1 MSTQPPQMHQLL
13 MIEDDARL
21 AQMVSEYLANN
32 GLQVSHAGD
41 ARSGL
46 EQLLPGD
53 GLPASDPPELVIL
66 DLMLP
71 DMDGLEVCRRIRSLP
86 GPAGQVP
93 VLMLTAKGDPMDRI
107 IGLEIGADDY
117 LPKPFEPRELLAR
130 IRAILRRR
138 GSGDSEPASS
148 ACMRFGSLE
157 IDRDARTITVAGQLR
172 ELTSYQFDLLVTLAE
187 RAGRVLTRDQIM
199 EAVRGRELE
208 AFDRSIDVHM
218 GRIRAAIESDPK
230 TPKRILTVRGVGY
243 VFAKQ
248 QD

>member
-1 MSTQPPQMHQLL
+1 MSTHTLL
-13 MIEDDARL
+13 MIEDDVRLADMVSDYLGQNSLSVVHCADATSGLARL
-21 AQMVSEYLANN
+21 Q
-32 GLQVSHAGD
+32 GGAGTLPD
-41 ARSGL
+41 
-46 EQLLPGD
+46 LL
-53 GLPASDPPELVIL
+53 IL

-71 DMDGLEVCRRIRSLP
+71 DMDGLEVCRRVRAMQ
-86 GPAGQVP
+86 GPVAKVP
-93 VLMLTAKGDPMDRI
+93 VLMLTAKGDPMDRV
-107 IGLEIGADDY
+107 IGLELGADDY

-138 GSGDSEPASS
+138 GDDFTPASVQ
-148 ACMRFGSLE
+148 AAANVMRFGSLE
-157 IDRDARTITVAGQLR
+157 IDRDARTVSVAGENA
-172 ELTSYQFDLLVTLAE
+172 ELTSYQFDLLVALAE

-218 GRIRAAIESDPK
+218 GRIRAAIEVDPK
-230 TPKRILTVRGVGY
+230 APKRILTVRGVGY

>member
-1 MSTQPPQMHQLL
+1 MPERLL

-21 AQMVSEYLANN
+21 AQMVSRYLGQSGFEVTHMA
-32 GLQVSHAGD
+32 D
-41 ARSGL
+41 ATSGL
-46 EQLLPGD
+46 AYLQGRTAEALPN
-53 GLPASDPPELVIL
+53 LVVL

-71 DMDGLEVCRRIRSLP
+71 DMDGLEVCRRIRALP
-86 GPAGQVP
+86 GAGAQIP

-130 IRAILRRR
+130 IRAVLRRHAP
-138 GSGDSEPASS
+138 GAAATGK
-148 ACMRFGSLE
+148 MLRFGTLE
-157 IDRDARTITVAGQLR
+157 IDQDSRTVSVAGKAC
-172 ELTSYQFDLLVTLAE
+172 ELTSYQFDLLLALAE

-199 EAVRGRELE
+199 EAVRGRELD

-218 GRIRAAIESDPK
+218 GRIRAAIEQDAK
-230 TPKRILTVRGVGY
+230 NPKRILTVRGVGY
-243 VFAKQ
+243 VFARQ

>member
-1 MSTQPPQMHQLL
+1 MSTPRLL
-13 MIEDDARL
+13 MIEDDGRL
-21 AQMVSEYLANN
+21 AAMVGEYLSQSGFAVTHAADGEA
-32 GLQVSHAGD
+32 GLAAVQD
-41 ARSGL
+41 A
-46 EQLLPGD
+46 PV
-53 GLPASDPPELVIL
+53 ELVIL

-71 DMDGLEVCRRIRSLP
+71 DIDGLEVCRRLRALP
-86 GPAGQVP
+86 GEMARVP

-107 IGLEIGADDY
+107 IGLELGADDY

-130 IRAILRRR
+130 IRAVLRRR
-138 GSGDSEPASS
+138 QPGAAPEHKL
-148 ACMRFGSLE
+148 MRFGALE
-157 IDRDARTITVAGQLR
+157 IDRDARVVTVDGQAR

-218 GRIRAAIESDPK
+218 GRIRAAIEADPK
-230 TPKRILTVRGVGY
+230 NPKRILTVRGVGY